1 MNTINEIKEFFSEE
15 GTKEIR
21 NEVAGFQFVKRADGV
36 MLQYSNGQF
45 KFYNTLDGLAK
56 AALYRLKRG

>member
-1 MNTINEIKEFFSEE
+1 MNTINEIKEFFSQE
-15 GTKEIR
+15 GTKEIS

-45 KFYNTLDGLAK
+45 KFYKSLDGLAK